1 MIVLDDVSVVDVVAG
16 RTVPH
21 RRVTLDGDR
30 ITAVEDAGTPAAD
43 APAAVQDADAPAAD
57 RRNGSGLTVLP
68 GLIDAHVHVKAW
80 HADLAAVPRRPA
92 SYTALQAAGLLAG
105 MLRRGFTTV
114 RDAGGADAGLAAA
127 LQDGLIPGPRLF
139 FCGHAISQTG
149 GHGDARTA
157 GEDCHPG
164 AGESLSRIADGVD
177 AVRLAARDELRRG
190 ASFLKVMVSG
200 GISSPTD
207 RLDSLQYST
216 EELAAFVEEATNAG
230 RYVTGHAY
238 TAASV
243 TRAAHAGFRCVE
255 HANLIDAATAG
266 LLAEKE
272 MFVVSTLATYEALAA
287 RGKEEGMPADQLAK
301 LQRVRDAG
309 LRSIELA
316 AAAGVRLVYG
326 TDLLGAMHD
335 AQLTEFALRAQAQ
348 PAADV
353 LRAATVNAAAL
364 LGEDDL
370 GRVEPGARAD
380 LLVLDADPL
389 ADLSVLTRPDTHL
402 RAVLQGG
409 RTVVGSLPPPP
420 R

>member
-1 MIVLDDVSVVDVVAG
+1 VIVLDDVSVVDVVAG

-21 RRVTLDGDR
+21 RQVVLDGDR
-30 ITAVEDAGTPAAD
+30 IASVTGAG
-43 APAAVQDADAPAAD
+43 APSDPGAEHPDV
-57 RRNGSGLTVLP
+57 RGLTVLP

-80 HADLAAVPRRPA
+80 HADLAAVPRQPS
-92 SYTALQAAGLLAG
+92 SYTALRAAGLLAA

-127 LQDGLIPGPRLF
+127 VADGTIPGPRLF

-149 GHGDARTA
+149 GHGDSRTA
-157 GEDCHPG
+157 GEHCHAG

-177 AVRLAARDELRRG
+177 AVRLACRDELRQG
-190 ASFLKVMVSG
+190 AHFLKVMVSG

-207 RLDSLQYST
+207 RLDSLQYGT
-216 EELAAFVEEATNAG
+216 AELAAAVEEATNAG

-243 TRAAHAGFRCVE
+243 TRAAEAGFRCVE
-255 HANLIDAATAG
+255 HANLIDAATAR
-266 LLAEKE
+266 LLAEKG
-272 MFVVSTLATYEALAA
+272 MFLVGTLATYEALAL
-287 RGKEEGMPADQLAK
+287 RGRDGGMPADQLAK

-316 AAAGVRLVYG
+316 STAGVRLVYG

-335 AQLTEFALRAQAQ
+335 AQLSEFTLRAQAQ
-348 PAADV
+348 PAAEV
-353 LRAATVNAAAL
+353 IQAATVNAAAL
-364 LGEDDL
+364 LQQDDL
-370 GRVEPGARAD
+370 GRVERGARAD
-380 LLVLDADPL
+380 LLLLDADPL
-389 ADLSVLTRPDTHL
+389 PDIGVLTRPETHL
-402 RAVLQGG
+402 RAVLQDG
-409 RTVVGSLPPPP
+409 RTVVGSLAPAP

>member
-21 RRVTLDGDR
+21 RQVTLEGDR
-30 ITAVEDAGTPAAD
+30 ITQVRPAGSAVRGDAERPD
-43 APAAVQDADAPAAD
+43 V
-57 RRNGSGLTVLP
+57 RGLTVLP
-68 GLIDAHVHVKAW
+68 GLIDCHVHVKAW
-80 HADLAAVPRRPA
+80 HADLSVVPRQPG
-92 SYTALQAAGLLAG
+92 SYTALRAAGLLGA

-127 LQDGLIPGPRLF
+127 LQDGLIEGPRLF

-149 GHGDARTA
+149 GHGDARGA
-157 GEDCHPG
+157 GDVCHPG
-164 AGESLSRIADGVD
+164 GGESLSRIADGID
-177 AVRLAARDELRRG
+177 EVRRAARDELRRG
-190 ASFLKVMVSG
+190 AHFLKVMVSG

-207 RLDSLQYST
+207 RLDSLQYGT
-216 EELAAFVEEATNAG
+216 AELEALVEEATNAG

-243 TRAAHAGFRCVE
+243 SRAARAGFRCVE
-255 HANLIDAATAG
+255 HANLIDGATAR
-266 LLAEKE
+266 LLAERGVF
-272 MFVVSTLATYEALAA
+272 MVSTLATYEALAV
-287 RGKEEGMPADQLAK
+287 RGRDEGMPSDQLAK

-309 LRSIELA
+309 LRSLELA
-316 AAAGVRLVYG
+316 ADAGVRLVYG

-335 AQLTEFALRAQAQ
+335 AQLTEFTIRAQAQ
-348 PAADV
+348 PAAEV
-353 LRAATVNAAAL
+353 IQAATVNAAAL

-380 LLVLDADPL
+380 LLLLDADPL
-389 ADLSVLTRPDTHL
+389 PDIAVLTRPDTHL
-402 RAVLQGG
+402 KAVVQGG
-409 RTVVGSLPPPP
+409 RTVVGSLSSEP